1 MRLARHLYKILSW
14 GTVALGAAHM
24 LTTAAL
30 RGGTPAG
37 HVWFFGTGIA
47 IVLSGSLNLLNIGCG
62 AVARGIRWLCIGN
75 NVFMTGF
82 AVVAG
87 VVTDTEPWQLA
98 AILSL
103 VGGTTALSILT
114 VPLKPGAGTATRGSG
129 S

>member
-1 MRLARHLYKILSW
+1 MRLARHVYKILSW
-14 GTVALGAAHM
+14 GIVVLGTVHM

-37 HVWFFGTGIA
+37 RVWFFGAGIA
-47 IVLSGSLNLLNIGCG
+47 IILSGSLNLLNIAYG
-62 AVARGIRWLCIGN
+62 AVARGVRWLCIGN

-87 VVTDTEPWQLA
+87 VITEAGPWQFA
-98 AILSL
+98 TVLSL
-103 VGGTTALSILT
+103 VGGATALSILT
-114 VPLKPGAGTATRGSG
+114 VPLKPSAGTTTRDSG